1 MLMTS
6 LCDCTVAQISA
17 PQNCCVNRK
26 NNVELVQFKGLNMF
40 ALLCCSIRSSR
51 VGYHIPSLSLC
62 VLISVS
68 SVLLGLYT
76 YRCLRERPIFLASLL
91 AVVMVFFFFFFS
103 FWLLGLLALLYNDQY
118 EWREKERGW
127 IKWRK
132 QWTQTQA
139 SSVRTAF
146 ST

>member
-1 MLMTS
+1 
-6 LCDCTVAQISA
+6 
-17 PQNCCVNRK
+17 
-26 NNVELVQFKGLNMF
+26 MF

-91 AVVMVFFFFFFS
+91 TVVMFVCFFS
-103 FWLLGLLALLYNDQY
+103 FFFLAF
-118 EWREKERGW
+118 GV
-127 IKWRK
+127 IGFI
-132 QWTQTQA
+132 
-139 SSVRTAF
+139 V
-146 ST
+146 

>member
-91 AVVMVFFFFFFS
+91 AVVMFFCFVFYFFLLFG
-103 FWLLGLLALLYNDQY
+103 FWGYWLYCIMISMNG
-118 EWREKERGW
+118 ERKKEGG
-127 IKWRK
+127 
-132 QWTQTQA
+132 
-139 SSVRTAF
+139 
-146 ST
+146 

>member
-1 MLMTS
+1 
-6 LCDCTVAQISA
+6 
-17 PQNCCVNRK
+17 
-26 NNVELVQFKGLNMF
+26 MF

-91 AVVMVFFFFFFS
+91 AVVMVFFFFNFFL
-103 FWLLGLLALLYNDQY
+103 LLGLLALLYNDQY

-127 IKWRK
+127 IK
-132 QWTQTQA
+132 
-139 SSVRTAF
+139 
-146 ST
+146 

>member
-1 MLMTS
+1 
-6 LCDCTVAQISA
+6 
-17 PQNCCVNRK
+17 
-26 NNVELVQFKGLNMF
+26 MF

-91 AVVMVFFFFFFS
+91 AVVMVFFFFFIS
-103 FWLLGLLALLYNDQY
+103 FCFWGYWLYCIMISMNG
-118 EWREKERGW
+118 ERKKEGG
-127 IKWRK
+127 
-132 QWTQTQA
+132 
-139 SSVRTAF
+139 
-146 ST
+146 